1 MKLNLDQ
8 GGQSHEKSGKDLNKE
23 EEEEEEEIMN
33 TIDSIVQSIMNTM
46 DLELYAML
54 QGITMFFQFYL

>member
-1 MKLNLDQ
+1 MTREDQAMKKV
-8 GGQSHEKSGKDLNKE
+8 ERDLNK
-23 EEEEEEEIMN
+23 EEEEEEIMN

-54 QGITMFFQFYL
+54 QGITMFF

>member
-1 MKLNLDQ
+1 MKKV
-8 GGQSHEKSGKDLNKE
+8 ERDLNK
-23 EEEEEEEIMN
+23 EEEEEEIMN

-54 QGITMFFQFYL
+54 QGITMFF

>member
-1 MKLNLDQ
+1 MKKV
-8 GGQSHEKSGKDLNKE
+8 ERDLNK
-23 EEEEEEEIMN
+23 EEEEEEIMN

-54 QGITMFFQFYL
+54 QGITMFL